1 MSKHITVAEWELA
14 GEFTKA
20 AEPGDTVD
28 EEIVDNFLNVM
39 PPAAVS
45 SDYLQMGE
53 TYDHV
58 EDENGWWRPT
68 FLTFQ
73 LRGGSWVYCG
83 CCFRGETVD
92 RRRQQMKT

>member
-45 SDYLQMGE
+45 SDYLQ
-53 TYDHV
+53 
-58 EDENGWWRPT
+58 
-68 FLTFQ
+68 LT
-73 LRGGSWVYCG
+73 R
-83 CCFRGETVD
+83 
-92 RRRQQMKT
+92 

>member
-39 PPAAVS
+39 PPP
-45 SDYLQMGE
+45 DGRDL
-53 TYDHV
+53 
-58 EDENGWWRPT
+58 RPC
-68 FLTFQ
+68 
-73 LRGGSWVYCG
+73 RG
-83 CCFRGETVD
+83 
-92 RRRQQMKT
+92 